1 MWLSAFLLN
10 NGTIEFKIFHFAF
23 LFYLSTFFF
32 HFSSISCLLSIN
44 SYLCFNFYFLFG
56 LSNIF
61 FLFYYFSFFTLL
73 RYIVYTLKFF
83 NLFASNIISLQEMY
97 KNLIFPFLPCQ
108 LIYSY
113 FHIVVQSLNRVRF
126 FATPWTV
133 ALLSSIFSQSL
144 LKFMSTES
152 VMLSNHL
159 ILCHPLLLLS
169 IFPSIRVFCNE
180 LALYIR
186 RPKYWSFSFRIGPS
200 NEYSQLISFRLDWF
214 DLAAQGTLKS
224 LLQHH
229 HLKTSILW
237 SSAFFIAQLSHLYMT
252 TRKTIALTIQT
263 FVSKVMFLLSNMLS
277 CLS

>member
-1 MWLSAFLLN
+1 MP
-10 NGTIEFKIFHFAF
+10 T
-23 LFYLSTFFF
+23 
-32 HFSSISCLLSIN
+32 
-44 SYLCFNFYFLFG
+44 
-56 LSNIF
+56 
-61 FLFYYFSFFTLL
+61 
-73 RYIVYTLKFF
+73 
-83 NLFASNIISLQEMY
+83 
-97 KNLIFPFLPCQ
+97 
-108 LIYSY
+108 Y
-113 FHIVVQSLNRVRF
+113 FHIVVRSLNRVRF

-133 ALLSSIFSQSL
+133 ALLSSTFSQSL

-169 IFPSIRVFCNE
+169 IFPSIRVFFNE
-180 LALYIR
+180 LVLCIR

-200 NEYSQLISFRLDWF
+200 NEYSQISFRRDWF

-229 HLKTSILW
+229 HLKTSIHW
-237 SSAFFIAQLSHLYMT
+237 SSAFFIAQLSHLYIT